1 MSVIKTSNDEYVV
14 HIKWDND
21 ADHDKA
27 QEYWNDTCI
36 WAIENFGLPGHR
48 FATKA
53 TQDYIDFY
61 FQDEKDALLFS
72 LRWL

>member
-1 MSVIKTSNDEYVV
+1 MITKTASGEFLV
-14 HIKWDND
+14 HIPWRS
-21 ADHDKA
+21 DKDQDKE